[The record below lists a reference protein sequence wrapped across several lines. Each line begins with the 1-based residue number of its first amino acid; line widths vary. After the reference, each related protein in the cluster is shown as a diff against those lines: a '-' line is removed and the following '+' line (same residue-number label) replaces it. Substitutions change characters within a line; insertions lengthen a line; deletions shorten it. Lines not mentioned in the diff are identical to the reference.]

1 VANLSEVLDQV
12 QGWIDHLNQYNDLNE
27 RSLRRYRDRSSGR
40 AFARTLLDG
49 RRATLANHEFWL
61 ADLRELN
68 GHQFPTVMAAN
79 RRIRCA
85 RTLRVFVGH
94 RFTPAV
100 TRNLRHNLQIV
111 FRPYGIRP
119 VYSDSDMP
127 NGSVFE
133 TILERIRTT
142 DFSIFDDRETE
153 VRPNVLIE
161 LGAAIGMGRPYFYF
175 NYSNKRTVKINNRHE
190 PITTASDL
198 AGMLCVPYA
207 SYRELFIEF
216 ARRLPGFL
224 MDRSL
229 AE

>member
-1 VANLSEVLDQV
+1 MSKLADVREQIQA
-12 QGWIDHLNQYNDLNE
+12 WIDYLNQYSDIAE
-27 RSLRRYRDRSSGR
+27 RSLRRYRDLVLSR
-40 AFARTLLDG
+40 AFARTLLAG
-49 RRATLANHEFWL
+49 EKARLGGYEFWL
-61 ADLRELN
+61 ASLRELN
-68 GHQFPTVMAAN
+68 GREFPTVIAVN
-79 RRIRCA
+79 RRIRFP
-85 RTLRVFVGH
+85 RNMRVFVGH

-111 FRPYGIRP
+111 LRPYGIKP

-127 NGSVFE
+127 NGPVFE
-133 TILERIRTT
+133 TILERIRAA

-161 LGAAIGMGRPYFYF
+161 LGAAIGMRKPYFYF
-175 NYSNKRTVKINNRHE
+175 NYGQKRTVRIGNRYE

-198 AGMLCVPYA
+198 AGMLYLPYT
-207 SYRELFIEF
+207 SYRGLFVDF

-229 AE
+229 AK